1 MRHNLYMLT
10 LLIITIIITKI
21 CFKKMSL
28 FTHTFNH
35 VIEAIYI
42 QQLIYIFKKKKK
54 SIQQNWALL
63 MHILINIISAKYLQL
78 M

>member
-1 MRHNLYMLT
+1 
-10 LLIITIIITKI
+10 
-21 CFKKMSL
+21 MSL

-54 SIQQNWALL
+54 SIHQNWALL